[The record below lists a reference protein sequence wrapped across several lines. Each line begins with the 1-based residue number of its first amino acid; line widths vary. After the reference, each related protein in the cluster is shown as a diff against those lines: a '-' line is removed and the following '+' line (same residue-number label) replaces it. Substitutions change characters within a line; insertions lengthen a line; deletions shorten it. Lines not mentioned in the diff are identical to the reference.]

1 MSLFYNFF
9 TYRKMKLCHGTCCV
23 ILFTRYVSTYVNHI
37 SLANKQCCL
46 ICCIALYVF
55 RHAFRDSRDPLFAR
69 MIDTIVQMYEYN
81 LIKADPWNIS

>member
-1 MSLFYNFF
+1 MLPDLLH
-9 TYRKMKLCHGTCCV
+9 RITC
-23 ILFTRYVSTYVNHI
+23 I
-37 SLANKQCCL
+37 
-46 ICCIALYVF
+46 